1 MAFADRVLNLLLP
14 SDFLSFEAFGIRPW
28 VMTGPAEIV
37 ANVQS
42 PCLLTGLYI
51 SLNYPKC
58 RTKMGLV
65 SDIFKAHSLDWL
77 GQGPVAQCSIT
88 VSHAYLE
95 CGQRSVQGLNL
106 KKVNLLG
113 SNLASVTDLKRI
125 QTPHSLCC
133 DFGGYKTFTT
143 RWSGCRV
150 QV

>member
-1 MAFADRVLNLLLP
+1 MALSQSMAFADRVLNLLLP

-51 SLNYPKC
+51 SLDYPKC

-77 GQGPVAQCSIT
+77 GQGPVLYHCIT
-88 VSHAYLE
+88 CLS
-95 CGQRSVQGLNL
+95 
-106 KKVNLLG
+106 
-113 SNLASVTDLKRI
+113 
-125 QTPHSLCC
+125 
-133 DFGGYKTFTT
+133 
-143 RWSGCRV
+143 RV
-150 QV
+150 WAEISTGPPGPEP